1 MSHLR
6 RCQRYHPCGILS
18 ACGMRSAERWG
29 AVGQFLAE
37 TSSAGFCFR
46 SLLVYNFHMLAS
58 TRDDVVT
65 KIKANRRALKRYGVK
80 SLALFGSTARD
91 KMRKRSDVDVL
102 VQFDKSTWAN
112 YIGLKFYLE
121 DLLGRE
127 VDLVTP
133 KALKPATKPSIEK
146 DLLYVVS

>member
-1 MSHLR
+1 MSR
-6 RCQRYHPCGILS
+6 R
-18 ACGMRSAERWG
+18 
-29 AVGQFLAE
+29 
-37 TSSAGFCFR
+37 GFNQYQV
-46 SLLVYNFHMLAS
+46 VYNFPMLIT
-58 TRDDVVT
+58 TRDQVIT
-65 KIKANRRALKRYGVK
+65 KIKANRRALERYGVK

-91 KMRKRSDVDVL
+91 KMRKRSDVDIL

-133 KALKPATKPSIEK
+133 KALKPAIKPSVEK
-146 DLLYVVS
+146 ELLYVVS

>member
-1 MSHLR
+1 MSKCHVS
-6 RCQRYHPCGILS
+6 GV
-18 ACGMRSAERWG
+18 E
-29 AVGQFLAE
+29 
-37 TSSAGFCFR
+37 
-46 SLLVYNFHMLAS
+46 YNFLMQVL

-65 KIKANRRALKRYGVK
+65 KIKANRRALKRYSVK
-80 SLALFGSTARD
+80 SLALFGSAARN
-91 KMRKRSDVDVL
+91 KMRKRSDVDIL
-102 VQFDKSTWAN
+102 VQFDKTTWAN

-121 DLLGRE
+121 DLLERE

>member
-1 MSHLR
+1 MSIALR
-6 RCQRYHPCGILS
+6 DPCGATHS
-18 ACGMRSAERWG
+18 RR
-29 AVGQFLAE
+29 V
-37 TSSAGFCFR
+37 
-46 SLLVYNFHMLAS
+46 LVYNFPMLTS

-80 SLALFGSTARD
+80 SLALFGSVARN
-91 KMRKRSDVDVL
+91 KMRKGSDIDVL

-121 DLLGRE
+121 HFLGRE

-133 KALKPATKPSIEK
+133 KAIKPATKPSIEK

>member
-1 MSHLR
+1 
-6 RCQRYHPCGILS
+6 
-18 ACGMRSAERWG
+18 
-29 AVGQFLAE
+29 
-37 TSSAGFCFR
+37 
-46 SLLVYNFHMLAS
+46 MLIS
-58 TRDDVVT
+58 TRDQVIT
-65 KIKANRRALKRYGVK
+65 KIKANRRALTRYGVK

-91 KMRKRSDVDVL
+91 KMRKGSDIDVL

-133 KALKPATKPSIEK
+133 KAIKPVTKLSIEK

>member
-1 MSHLR
+1 V
-6 RCQRYHPCGILS
+6 
-18 ACGMRSAERWG
+18 E
-29 AVGQFLAE
+29 
-37 TSSAGFCFR
+37 
-46 SLLVYNFHMLAS
+46 YNFLVQVS
-58 TRDDVVT
+58 TRDDVVA
-65 KIKANRRALKRYGVK
+65 KIKTNRRALKRYGVK
-80 SLALFGSTARD
+80 SLALFGSAARN
-91 KMRKRSDVDVL
+91 KLRKRSDIDIL
-102 VQFDKSTWAN
+102 VQFDKTTWTN

>member
-1 MSHLR
+1 
-6 RCQRYHPCGILS
+6 
-18 ACGMRSAERWG
+18 
-29 AVGQFLAE
+29 
-37 TSSAGFCFR
+37 
-46 SLLVYNFHMLAS
+46 MLIT
-58 TRDDVVT
+58 TRDQVIT
-65 KIKANRRALKRYGVK
+65 IIKAHRRALKRYGVK

-91 KMRKRSDVDVL
+91 KMRKRSDIDVL

-133 KALKPATKPSIEK
+133 KAIKPATKPSIEK
-146 DLLYVVS
+146 DLVYVVS

>member
-1 MSHLR
+1 
-6 RCQRYHPCGILS
+6 
-18 ACGMRSAERWG
+18 
-29 AVGQFLAE
+29 
-37 TSSAGFCFR
+37 
-46 SLLVYNFHMLAS
+46 MLID
-58 TRDDVVT
+58 TREQVIT

-80 SLALFGSTARD
+80 SLALFGSAARD

-133 KALKPATKPSIEK
+133 KALKPAVKPFVER
-146 DLLYVVS
+146 DLYYVLS

>member
-1 MSHLR
+1 MWR
-6 RCQRYHPCGILS
+6 R
-18 ACGMRSAERWG
+18 
-29 AVGQFLAE
+29 
-37 TSSAGFCFR
+37 GFNHYQV
-46 SLLVYNFHMLAS
+46 VYNFLMFVT
-58 TRDDVVT
+58 TRKQVVT
-65 KIKANRRALKRYGVK
+65 KIKANRRALKHYRVK